1 MERAQKMKSLL
12 LCSAALTTV
21 ALATSQTI
29 SADETSSDV
38 ISVVETPNS
47 GTSSSSTDV
56 VTPVTP
62 SEGGTDS
69 SSTDVI
75 VDVTPSDG
83 DSSSSSSSEAGDS
96 SSTGSDT
103 DSSSSTETGETT
115 PSVPDV
121 NDAGGVNTDHTVPT
135 TDGGTATVTPDKSV
149 PTNNPNISSET
160 ANNAG
165 ASQVGT
171 TSTVT
176 GQVVQDVTTSNPVY
190 TNGVT
195 IVSTSNGQ
203 LLLSTGEYV
212 APETVGA
219 TTNSDKTITVTTEDG
234 SKVTLPET
242 GNEVLAEA
250 AMSGIGAAL
259 LAGVAFLKRKN
270 LKQFFTK

>member
-69 SSTDVI
+69 SSTGVI

-103 DSSSSTETGETT
+103 DSSSSETGETT

-242 GNEVLAEA
+242 GDEVLAEA